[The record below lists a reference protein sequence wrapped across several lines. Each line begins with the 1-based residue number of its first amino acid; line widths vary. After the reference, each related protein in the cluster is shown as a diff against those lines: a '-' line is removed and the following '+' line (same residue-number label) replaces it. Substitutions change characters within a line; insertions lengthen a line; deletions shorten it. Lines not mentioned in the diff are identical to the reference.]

1 MDKIDGAYYFIFIA
15 MLKCL
20 LGVAGRTSMT
30 ELLSGAAEAA
40 CGFVDT
46 LRALYAATGFGV
58 ESLDGLVEVTRRV
71 ASGDFH
77 PAVVWPIYAA
87 DTPDKPVLVQG
98 ERSLTWRQANARIN
112 RVANALRSTGVE
124 PGDRIAIMLRNSIEW
139 FEAMAGCQKVG
150 ASPVFVSYRYT
161 APEVRYLLE
170 NSGASLIL
178 FDVAHASIVREATAG
193 LGFEEDRRV
202 AVGPEQEVNGFVPYE
217 IFLALGSEDEP
228 PAEWRRGR
236 SRTIFYTSGTTGKP
250 KGAVRDLVRA
260 SPTEMLGLLRRVPF
274 RRSDRHLVAAPL
286 YHATGSG
293 FATIH
298 LSLGATLY
306 ILEKFDPIAF
316 LATADRE
323 KITTSALV
331 PTMLRAILE
340 QPAEERAKFDTTS
353 VRMIVTTGS
362 PLPEGVF
369 VAACETFGDVVY
381 DLYGSTEMGHV
392 AVASPENKRACPG
405 TIGRPIPGVD
415 VLLLD
420 DRRHPVPDGEVGE
433 LFARSSLTIEGY
445 HGDDAA
451 TRASR
456 FGDHFSVGDLA
467 VRDSRG
473 YLQLVGRKT
482 DMVIS
487 GGMNVYPA
495 EIEAVLGAHPAIR
508 EAAVIGVP
516 DETWGEALV
525 AFIVFRTPAEVP
537 ANEELIAFCKKSLAG
552 YKVPRRF
559 ERVDELPRNPTGKVL
574 KRELRARF
582 EQTESRPQ
590 RSQ

>member
-1 MDKIDGAYYFIFIA
+1 MA
-15 MLKCL
+15 
-20 LGVAGRTSMT
+20 
-30 ELLSGAAEAA
+30 ELLSGAAVAA
-40 CGFVDT
+40 CDILDT
-46 LRALYAATGFGV
+46 LRSVYAATGFGV
-58 ESLDGLVEVTRRV
+58 ESLDGLVEVIRRL
-71 ASGDFH
+71 AAGDFH

-87 DTPDKPVLVQG
+87 DTPDKLVLVEG

-112 RVANALRSTGVE
+112 RLANALRSIGVE

-150 ASPVFVSYRYT
+150 AFPVFVSYRYT
-161 APEVRYLLE
+161 SPEVRYLLE

-178 FDVAHASIVREATAG
+178 FDVAHASVVRESTAG
-193 LGFEEDRRV
+193 LGFARDRRV
-202 AVGPEQEVNGFVPYE
+202 AVGPEQEGNDFVPYE

-228 PAEWRRGR
+228 PAEWRRGT
-236 SRTIFYTSGTTGKP
+236 SRTILYTSGTTGKP
-250 KGAVRDLVRA
+250 KGAVRDLLKA

-298 LSLGATLY
+298 LSLGATVY
-306 ILEKFDPIAF
+306 ILEKFDPVGF
-316 LATADRE
+316 LATVDRE
-323 KITTSALV
+323 RITTSALV
-331 PTMLRAILE
+331 PTMLRAALE
-340 QPAEERAKFDTTS
+340 RAAEERTKFDTAS
-353 VRMIVTTGS
+353 MRMIITTGS
-362 PLPEGVF
+362 TLSEGVL
-369 VAACETFGDVVY
+369 AAAHEVFGDVVY
-381 DLYGSTEMGHV
+381 DLYGATEMGYV
-392 AVASPENKRACPG
+392 SVASPEDKHFCPG

-415 VLLLD
+415 VVLLD
-420 DRRHPVPDGEVGE
+420 DHRHPVPDGEVGE
-433 LFARSSLTIEGY
+433 LFARSSLTIDGY

-456 FGDHFSVGDLA
+456 YGDHFSVGDLA

-473 YLQLVGRKT
+473 YLHLVGRKT

-487 GGMNVYPA
+487 GGTNVYPA

-525 AFIVFRTPAEVP
+525 AFIVSRTSAKIPA
-537 ANEELIAFCKKSLAG
+537 AEELIAFCKKSLAG

-559 ERVDELPRNPTGKVL
+559 ERIDELPRNPTGKVL
-574 KRELRARF
+574 KQELRTRF
-582 EQTESRPQ
+582 GQTGSVLD
-590 RSQ
+590 RSE